1 MDKFLD
7 ELTIEDLKG
16 ETQELAETIGLD
28 AFKRLVQAYNGTGRL
43 YSPQLSRSTAPI
55 RDRHIYEDHKHGGL
69 DVPKLALK
77 YALTDAYTRQIIK
90 ERERIEKRAVRP
102 VSK

>member
-28 AFKRLVQAYNGTGRL
+28 AFKRLVQARKLLDALEEDGEYLWATYCWPYL
-43 YSPQLSRSTAPI
+43 QPQMFHP
-55 RDRHIYEDHKHGGL
+55 
-69 DVPKLALK
+69 
-77 YALTDAYTRQIIK
+77 
-90 ERERIEKRAVRP
+90 
-102 VSK
+102 

>member
-1 MDKFLD
+1 MDEFLE

-16 ETQELAETIGLD
+16 EARELAETIGLD

-43 YSPQLSRSTAPI
+43 YIPQLSKITAPI
-55 RDRHIYEDHKHGGL
+55 RDRHIYEDYEHGGL
-69 DVPKLALK
+69 SVSKLALK
-77 YALTDAYTRQIIK
+77 YSVSERHIREVIREHKNLK
-90 ERERIEKRAVRP
+90 EQAVRP

>member
-43 YSPQLSRSTAPI
+43 YIPQL
-55 RDRHIYEDHKHGGL
+55 K
-69 DVPKLALK
+69 
-77 YALTDAYTRQIIK
+77 
-90 ERERIEKRAVRP
+90 
-102 VSK
+102 

>member
-1 MDKFLD
+1 MDNFLE

-16 ETQELAETIGLD
+16 EAQELAETIGLD

-43 YSPQLSRSTAPI
+43 YIPQLSRITAPI
-55 RDRHIYEDHKHGGL
+55 RDRRIYEGYKHGGL
-69 DVPKLALK
+69 DVSKLALK
-77 YALTDAYTRQIIK
+77 YALTDAYIRQIIK
-90 ERERIEKRAVRP
+90 EHEKIEKQAVRP

>member
-43 YSPQLSRSTAPI
+43 YIPQLSRITAPSETAI
-55 RDRHIYEDHKHGGL
+55 FMKTTNTEVL
-69 DVPKLALK
+69 MFPNLL
-77 YALTDAYTRQIIK
+77 
-90 ERERIEKRAVRP
+90 
-102 VSK
+102 

>member
-16 ETQELAETIGLD
+16 EARELAETIGLD

-43 YSPQLSRSTAPI
+43 YIPQLSRITAPI

-90 ERERIEKRAVRP
+90 EREKN
-102 VSK
+102 

>member
-43 YSPQLSRSTAPI
+43 YIPQLSRITAP
-55 RDRHIYEDHKHGGL
+55 H
-69 DVPKLALK
+69 
-77 YALTDAYTRQIIK
+77 Q
-90 ERERIEKRAVRP
+90 RP
-102 VSK
+102 PYL